1 MFQKYQIPG
10 FVYLESEQRRG
21 EELQITQFY
30 CYAICFYGMRQFFRM
45 CMLFFRGRRWRSC
58 NRA

>member
-45 CMLFFRGRRWRSC
+45 CMLFFRGRR
-58 NRA
+58 